1 VDRLTA
7 AQRSEN
13 MRRIKSKDST
23 PELLVRRLVHGLG
36 YRYRLHN
43 HKLPGRPDLVF
54 SGRKKIIFVH
64 GCFWHAHSCKVA
76 HKPRSRQN
84 YWTPKLRRNAERDKD
99 HQRRLRTLGWR
110 VLVLWECEL
119 FNASALAK
127 RVKRFL
133 DSD

>member
-1 VDRLTA
+1 MDRLTA

-36 YRYRLHN
+36 YRYRLHR
-43 HKLPGRPDLVF
+43 HELPGRPDLVF
-54 SGRKKIIFVH
+54 ARSMKIIFVH
-64 GCFWHAHSCKVA
+64 GCFWHAHGCKVA
-76 HKPRSRQN
+76 HKPRSRQS

-99 HQRRLRTLGWR
+99 HQQRLRALGWR
-110 VLVLWECEL
+110 VLVLWECEV
-119 FNASALAK
+119 FKASALAK
-127 RVKRFL
+127 RVQRFL